1 VGRPDRNR
9 GRPLHPERVT
19 NWKAEMV
26 DDIPGDSATE
36 DPTPDE
42 STHVDESASDA
53 PSPDELDKWRSLS
66 RKNERELKAARR
78 ELDKLREANQSESE
92 RAIAA
97 AKAEGRSEAL
107 TVANARLVSAAV
119 LTAAAG
125 KLADPTDATA
135 LLDLEGFDVDED
147 GNVDTAAIDK
157 AVAALLKSKPHLSAD
172 RKPAPLPGSTG
183 NPSNSSLSVNDWI
196 RRAAGI
202 PTTQ

>member
-1 VGRPDRNR
+1 
-9 GRPLHPERVT
+9 
-19 NWKAEMV
+19 MV
-26 DDIPGDSATE
+26 DDTPGDSATE

-42 STHVDESASDA
+42 STMVDETTSDA
-53 PSPDELDKWRSLS
+53 SPGEDEVDKWRSLS

-78 ELDKLREANQSESE
+78 ELEKLREATQTEAE
-92 RAIAA
+92 KAIAVA
-97 AKAEGRSEAL
+97 RTEGRNEAL
-107 TVANARLVSAAV
+107 AVANSRLVSAAV
-119 LTAAAG
+119 LSAAAG

-157 AVAALLKSKPHLSAD
+157 AVAALLKSKPHLAAD

-183 NPSNSSLSVNDWI
+183 APSNASTSVNDWI

-202 PTTQ
+202 N